1 MTKKEKF
8 RYQHTCL
15 TEPNEKTKINPIN
28 IIVKIIDFTTSIKNS
43 KLSLIHTPQPNYLIL
58 YLRVQRLLI

>member
-1 MTKKEKF
+1 MPLKILLVTI
-8 RYQHTCL
+8 QQI
-15 TEPNEKTKINPIN
+15 NEKTKINPIN

-58 YLRVQRLLI
+58 HLRVQRLLI